1 MTVNVFLALI
11 CEVVIPL
18 LVYIICCYVYTL
30 SVALLAACLRGTLNW
45 GRVGLHGGLKS
56 WGVRISLLMHENPT
70 GDKLTLH
77 QKGNLHITSSS
88 VYRMNYC

>member
-1 MTVNVFLALI
+1 MDTPELSLLQCVCVCAIHTCPQLKVILVTVNVFLALI

-18 LVYIICCYVYTL
+18 LVYIICCYNYTL

-56 WGVRISLLMHENPT
+56 WGVRIQGEL
-70 GDKLTLH
+70 
-77 QKGNLHITSSS
+77 
-88 VYRMNYC
+88 